1 MEELQSGSE
10 PMEVLLPHSAGRKR
24 ALSETLQQQTSAA
37 EEPVFCQVCG
47 KRERRYR
54 CPRCSKLSCSLTC
67 CVAHKTQEGCNG
79 QRDRAKFVSLSN
91 FTTGQLRSDYLFL
104 EDALRLVDGA
114 KRSLAVP
121 AQGRGTAAQPKRR
134 RQGQAPRILDATG
147 VAGAGLKQGLPQ
159 PGGDWLDKHSLAVQ
173 ALVKHVNSQGIN
185 LLLMP
190 PGMSKRQAN
199 TTRYNAK
206 LRKVVWKVEWVF
218 KQAVSSSSSKQK
230 GAATTNTSADHASST
245 AHNSS
250 NSSSS
255 SSSSSVFTEHT
266 IVSEKVEETAQLSAV
281 LARLLA
287 DRPGNASTRHTLAR
301 YCAVPLAELSLLIRR
316 LPCSAARPSYAPL
329 DAAATLQ
336 ESLRSRTVIEYPTIY
351 VALPA
356 EREAY
361 PTLVADVSS
370 ADSSSAADAEVEEGE
385 LSSDDSSSSD
395 NGSDSG
401 SSEDDD
407 STSIS
412 AKLSQEQVAAAAG
425 DFIAALTEI
434 ESMDA
439 ETVKRIGTAEL

>member
-134 RQGQAPRILDATG
+134 RQGQAPRILDATD

-206 LRKVVWKVEWVF
+206 LRKVVWRVEWVF
-218 KQAVSSSSSKQK
+218 KQAVSSSSSSSKK
-230 GAATTNTSADHASST
+230 SATTAASTT
-245 AHNSS
+245 AQN
-250 NSSSS
+250 

-266 IVSEKVEETAQLSAV
+266 LVSERVEETAQLSAV

-301 YCAVPLAELSLLIRR
+301 YCSVPLAELSLLIRR

-329 DAAATLQ
+329 DAAVTLQ

-361 PTLVADVSS
+361 PTLVADVGS
-370 ADSSSAADAEVEEGE
+370 ADSSSSATDAEIEEGE

-395 NGSDSG
+395 NDSDSG

-439 ETVKRIGTAEL
+439 ETAKRIVAEL